1 MRNRCISLFLLFLPR
16 MIAIQVGSIPNATL
30 IASGTIVNGTC
41 DECICTM
48 LTSKQNV
55 RSFNCFPSNNT
66 CELFGNYSS
75 SFIYTIQNQSNNI
88 FYFLQLPSVTTVTDN
103 PVTTTSTDVHVSLIL
118 TSASK

>member
-1 MRNRCISLFLLFLPR
+1 MWNRSMSLFLLFLPK
-16 MIAIQVGSIPNATL
+16 MIAIQVGSIQNASL

-41 DECICTM
+41 NECICTM
-48 LTSKQNV
+48 LTSMQNV

-88 FYFLQLPSVTTVTDN
+88 FYFLQLPSVTTVTNN
-103 PVTTTSTDVHVSLIL
+103 PVTTASTDVSLVL